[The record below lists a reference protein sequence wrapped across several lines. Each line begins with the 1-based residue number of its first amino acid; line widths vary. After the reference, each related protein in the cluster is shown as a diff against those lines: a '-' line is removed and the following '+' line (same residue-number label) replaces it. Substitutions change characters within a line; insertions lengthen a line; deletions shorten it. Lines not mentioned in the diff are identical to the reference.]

1 MSDNKA
7 LPPAI
12 LLMGPTASG
21 KTDLAMAL
29 SERLPCDLISVD
41 SVMVYRGMDIGS
53 AKPDPDTL
61 TRYPHHLI
69 DIRDPAEP
77 YSAAEFRTDAL
88 RLMEQSVNAGRIPL
102 LVGGT
107 IMYYKALCQGLG
119 DMPSADENVRGQIL
133 AEAEQVGWPALHE
146 QLRQVDPVAAAKI
159 HPNNRQR
166 IQRALEV
173 YRLTG
178 KPLSHYWAADG
189 ANPENEL
196 NWDSV
201 NGAALPYNALNLALA
216 PVKRED
222 LHARI
227 AKRFQIMLEQGMI
240 DEVEQLRRRGD
251 LNVELPSI
259 RAVGYRQVWSYLEGE
274 FGREEMVEKATA
286 ATRQLAK
293 RQMTWLRSWPEINW
307 LSADDTQLVE
317 AAMRLISQR
326 LQSCNPL

>member
-1 MSDNKA
+1 MSDKKA

-53 AKPDPDTL
+53 AKPDPETL
-61 TRYPHHLI
+61 ARYPHHLI

-119 DMPSADENVRGQIL
+119 DMPSADENVREQIL

-146 QLRQVDPVAAAKI
+146 QLRQFDPVAAAKI

-189 ANPENEL
+189 VNPENEL

-222 LHARI
+222 LHGRI
-227 AKRFQIMLEQGMI
+227 AKRFQIMLEQGLL
-240 DEVEQLRRRGD
+240 DEVEQLRQRGD
-251 LNVELPSI
+251 LNVGLPSI

-317 AAMRLISQR
+317 VAMRLISQR